1 MSTLSDSLACALC
14 LSHPAVC
21 LRAHSVHLTCVCMC
35 TLSTSLVFACAFCL
49 SHLHVHSVY
58 LTCVCTLSISL
69 GRVFACA
76 PCLSH
81 LCLRVQSIH
90 LTWLWL
96 WCTDSRHVHACTH
109 PQTHTTHLCI
119 ALHGLAGESHEL
131 IHCSSTAAAQSHG
144 KNGIHPTW

>member
-1 MSTLSDSLACALC
+1 MFACALC
-14 LSHPAVC
+14 PSHLC
-21 LRAHSVHLTCVCMC
+21 LHVHPVYLTCVCMC
-35 TLSTSLVFACAFCL
+35 ILSISLACAFCL
-49 SHLHVHSVY
+49 SHLRVHSVH
-58 LTCVCTLSISL
+58 LTWSCVCVCTLSISL
-69 GRVFACA
+69 VFACA
-76 PCLSH
+76 LCLSH